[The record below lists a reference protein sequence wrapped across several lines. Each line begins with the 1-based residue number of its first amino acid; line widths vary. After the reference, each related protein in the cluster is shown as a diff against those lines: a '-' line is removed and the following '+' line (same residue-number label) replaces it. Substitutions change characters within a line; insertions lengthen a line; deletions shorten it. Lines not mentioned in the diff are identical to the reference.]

1 MIASG
6 LNYLVSTN
14 HRNGLVGK
22 FFKITKGCSQVTKYE
37 PKHFKT
43 KLLINNMYLCD
54 VDRSFSPHSLVK
66 NDVKGKKIVC
76 NKSD

>member
-1 MIASG
+1 M
-6 LNYLVSTN
+6 
-14 HRNGLVGK
+14 
-22 FFKITKGCSQVTKYE
+22 FQVTKYE